1 MQEVFHRK
9 KSLELEFITYETL
22 PYKVF
27 IVEKNPKQLKLPP
40 NRLVN
45 FSKFLQKP

>member
-9 KSLELEFITYETL
+9 KSLELELITYETL

-27 IVEKNPKQLKLPP
+27 IVEKNPKQSRIDARNKTNPLII
-40 NRLVN
+40 
-45 FSKFLQKP
+45 